1 MQRPGRF
8 RVPDRETQRLNSL
21 FREVFDDDTIE
32 VSDDLSDRTL
42 AAWDSFHQVQLV
54 IAVQEEF
61 GISLSTEEAVALKSV
76 GVLKALLLKHGVV
89 SSS

>member
-1 MQRPGRF
+1 
-8 RVPDRETQRLNSL
+8 VPDRETQRLNTL

-76 GVLKALLLKHGVV
+76 GILKALLRKHGVV